1 VSCPEVSFDQSVVEE
16 LVKRWLPGARF
27 VNCAARLEDGTCV
40 GYDSQ
45 FYPATPREY
54 SDFIARYDSFLRD
67 NDVQWLGECYDCE
80 DFAQLAS
87 ALFSAWFRKNAVL
100 KATGRVYYVQNGSRT
115 LLGWHRY
122 NVVLYCL
129 EDDLMK
135 CGLHN
140 TVMVLLEPQG
150 PESVIASYPYI
161 TFSDGSYLEYETV
174 EVHPPG

>member
-1 VSCPEVSFDQSVVEE
+1 MSCPEVSFSESAVEE
-16 LVKRWLPGARF
+16 LVRRWLPGARF
-27 VNCAARLEDGTCV
+27 VNCAARLEDGTCI
-40 GYDSQ
+40 GYDLQ
-45 FYPATPREY
+45 FYPATPSEY
-54 SDFIARYDSFLRD
+54 GAFLARFSSFLRD
-67 NDVQWLGECYDCE
+67 NNIQWLGDCFDCE

-100 KATGRVYYVQNGSRT
+100 KAVGRVYYVQDGSRE
-115 LLGWHRY
+115 LLGWHAY

-129 EDDLMK
+129 EEDLAR

-140 TVMVLLEPQG
+140 TVLVLLEPQG